1 MVIRLGAATMRSVD
15 RRYRTIGIV
24 RDVSVRA
31 GLANLLTMTRSCL
44 PQSTAAATGFRSA
57 TAFAAVNDSGYSI
70 AGMRKPEAKLDF
82 AAIRAAHRRIR
93 PHIHRTPVLTSSR
106 LNDASGACL
115 FFKCENF
122 QKGGAF
128 KARGA
133 TNAVFSLDDIAARRG
148 VATHSSG
155 NHGSAVARAAKLRG
169 IPAHIV
175 MPSNSAKVK
184 VRAVE
189 SYGAQV
195 VFCEPT
201 EEAREAT
208 CAEVIKKT
216 GATLIHSFENEDVI
230 AGQGTAAVELLE
242 DVPDLDVVMCPVG
255 GGGLL
260 CGTAIAAKA
269 MRPRIK
275 VIAVEPANA
284 DDAAQSFRAG
294 RRIVTE
300 KKFTIADGLRTNVG
314 EPNFAIIQRYV
325 DEIVTVSEEA
335 IVSAM
340 RTVWETMKIV
350 IEPSAAVPYAAIV
363 ENKIDIGG
371 KRVGIILTGGN
382 VDLDALPWMAPR

>member
-1 MVIRLGAATMRSVD
+1 MQLD
-15 RRYRTIGIV
+15 
-24 RDVSVRA
+24 
-31 GLANLLTMTRSCL
+31 L
-44 PQSTAAATGFRSA
+44 
-57 TAFAAVNDSGYSI
+57 DS
-70 AGMRKPEAKLDF
+70 
-82 AAIRAAHRRIR
+82 IRAAHERIR
-93 PHIHRTPVLTSSR
+93 PYIHRTPVLTSER
-106 LNDASGACL
+106 LNEASGASL

-122 QKGGAF
+122 QKIGAF

-133 TNAVFSLDDIAARRG
+133 TNAVFALDDATARRG

-155 NHGSAVARAAKLRG
+155 NHGAAVARAAKLRG
-169 IPAHIV
+169 VPAHII

-184 VRAVE
+184 IRAVE
-189 SYGAQV
+189 SYGAHI

-201 EEAREAT
+201 EQARETT
-208 CAEVIKKT
+208 CTEVIKET
-216 GATLIHSFENEDVI
+216 GATLIHSFENENVM

-242 DVPDLDVVMCPVG
+242 DVSDLDVVMCPVG

-260 CGTAIAAKA
+260 SGTAIAVKS
-269 MRPRIK
+269 MRPKIK
-275 VIAVEPANA
+275 VIAAEPANA
-284 DDAAQSFRAG
+284 DDAAQSFRAR

-325 DEIVTVSEEA
+325 DDIVTVSEEA

-350 IEPSAAVPYAAIV
+350 IEPSAAVPYAAILERV
-363 ENKIDIGG
+363 IDVNR

-382 VDLDALPWMAPR
+382 VDLDALPWNL

>member
-1 MVIRLGAATMRSVD
+1 MQYT
-15 RRYRTIGIV
+15 
-24 RDVSVRA
+24 
-31 GLANLLTMTRSCL
+31 
-44 PQSTAAATGFRSA
+44 FRSQ
-57 TAFAAVNDSGYSI
+57 SI
-70 AGMRKPEAKLDF
+70 AIEFDK
-82 AAIRAAHRRIR
+82 IRASHERIR
-93 PHIHRTPVLTSSR
+93 AHIHRTQVMTSSR
-106 LNDASGACL
+106 LNEASGASL

-122 QKGGAF
+122 QKIGAF

-133 TNAVFSLDDIAARRG
+133 TNAVFALEEATVRRG

-155 NHGSAVARAAKLRG
+155 NHGAAVARAAKLRG

-189 SYGAQV
+189 SYGAHV

-201 EEAREAT
+201 EKAREEK

-216 GATLIHSFENEDVI
+216 GATLIHSFENEHVI
-230 AGQGTAAVELLE
+230 AGQGTAALELLE
-242 DVPDLDVVMCPVG
+242 DVSDLDVVMCPVG

-260 CGTAIAAKA
+260 SGTAIAAKS
-269 MRPRIK
+269 MRPKIK

-294 RRIVTE
+294 RRIVTQKE
-300 KKFTIADGLRTNVG
+300 FTIADGLRTNVG
-314 EPNFAIIQRYV
+314 ERTFPIIQRSV
-325 DEIVTVSEEA
+325 DDIVTVSEGA

-340 RTVWETMKIV
+340 RTIWETMKIV
-350 IEPSAAVPYAAIV
+350 VEPSAAVPNAAIV
-363 ENKIDIGG
+363 ENKIALNG

-382 VDLDALPWMAPR
+382 VDLDTLPWMTCR